1 MAAHFRHSYFDD
13 CSVLRPKDYGASE
26 GAGFAYG
33 HRIAFGRRGDDHGI
47 GGGNFAVGIVKRSY
61 HCDDVREPRFGICAR
76 QFALAAAGT
85 DKSYFE
91 RTVATFGTGK
101 IDQSFKLLDAFQTAH
116 GHVSAHARTS
126 RRH

>member
-1 MAAHFRHSYFDD
+1 MTDLMQSIEAHRDEYVAHLVRLVQCDTHD
-13 CSVLRPKDYGASE
+13 
-26 GAGFAYG
+26 
-33 HRIAFGRRGDDHGI
+33 IDHGI